1 MASLLHEVLLLE
13 QITMASHLW
22 YEAVEQASVFFS
34 IPVMNEDQ
42 KQLARADNRI

>member
-22 YEAVEQASVFFS
+22 DEAVEQASVFFS
-34 IPVMNEDQ
+34 IPVMNENQ